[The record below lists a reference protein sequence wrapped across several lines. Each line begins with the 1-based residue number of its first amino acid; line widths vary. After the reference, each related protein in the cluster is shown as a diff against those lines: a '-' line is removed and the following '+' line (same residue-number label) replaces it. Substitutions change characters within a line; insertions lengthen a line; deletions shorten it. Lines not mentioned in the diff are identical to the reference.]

1 MHSVH
6 ERFCLCLDCVSLAL
20 TFPCVLLKHL
30 GHTTGS
36 LWRAQSTHTSVW
48 RCWGCNQEQL
58 SAKRKWDLEDKR
70 PSILAFQ
77 EHQFWGMFSSFPDVP
92 SRTKLP
98 LRGGEATPSNNSPQI
113 VFLPSHLTCL
123 IPGCCVQIL
132 ISGSAWRG
140 WEQLSRR
147 HHLTCPAS
155 SGSGPSL
162 ASSCRDLRVR
172 NQGIGT
178 KKRYREI
185 CCRAP
190 ATSFLC
196 FK

>member
-1 MHSVH
+1 
-6 ERFCLCLDCVSLAL
+6 
-20 TFPCVLLKHL
+20 
-30 GHTTGS
+30 
-36 LWRAQSTHTSVW
+36 
-48 RCWGCNQEQL
+48 
-58 SAKRKWDLEDKR
+58 
-70 PSILAFQ
+70 
-77 EHQFWGMFSSFPDVP
+77 MFSSFPDVP

-185 CCRAP
+185 CISIP
-190 ATSFLC
+190 ALQIGSLIPFFQIPYKCAECLVTKSWSPLCDPVWTVAHQASLPMKFSRQQYLSGFSFPSLGDLPD
-196 FK
+196 